1 MQLCESPGDGRRYK
15 SLAASHLLDDS
26 GRLDEL
32 LLRRLQ
38 QEPLPVG
45 LLAVE
50 PVLDGEAKPA
60 GEELGDLG
68 PAVPE
73 NQLRLVKDIV
83 LDLAPLPLLDCG
95 VEVVE
100 PALRGERSDELVLD

>member
-1 MQLCESPGDGRRYK
+1 M
-15 SLAASHLLDDS
+15 
-26 GRLDEL
+26 
-32 LLRRLQ
+32 
-38 QEPLPVG
+38 G

-83 LDLAPLPLLDCG
+83 LDLAPLPPLD
-95 VEVVE
+95 VV
-100 PALRGERSDELVLD
+100 LRRVKRRVRTSTKWY

>member
-26 GRLDEL
+26 GRLDGL

-38 QEPLPVG
+38 REPLLVG
-45 LLAVE
+45 AAVE
-50 PVLDGEAKPA
+50 PVLDGVLSPA

-68 PAVPE
+68 PSVPE
-73 NQLRLVKDIV
+73 NQLRLENDIV

-100 PALRGERSDELVLD
+100 PALRGERSDELELD

>member
-1 MQLCESPGDGRRYK
+1 M
-15 SLAASHLLDDS
+15 
-26 GRLDEL
+26 
-32 LLRRLQ
+32 
-38 QEPLPVG
+38 G

-83 LDLAPLPLLDCG
+83 LDLAPLPLLG
-95 VEVVE
+95 VV
-100 PALRGERSDELVLD
+100 LRRAKRRVRTSTKWY